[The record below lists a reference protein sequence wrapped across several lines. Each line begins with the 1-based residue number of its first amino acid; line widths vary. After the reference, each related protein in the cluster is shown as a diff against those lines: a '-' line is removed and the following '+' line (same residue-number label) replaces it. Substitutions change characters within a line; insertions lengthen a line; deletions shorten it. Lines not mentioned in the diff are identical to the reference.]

1 MRWLLVMGLKPTVL
15 LASLTRLY
23 NCWWSPTT
31 PASWQGVGI
40 TVLVLPPGWKLCW
53 SSVFALPPGLRVGQ
67 LSLVTISYDLLVFS
81 SSSFSFCTIE
91 TIMVSM
97 LSYFT

>member
-1 MRWLLVMGLKPTVL
+1 MGLKPTVL

-40 TVLVLPPGWKLCW
+40 TV
-53 SSVFALPPGLRVGQ
+53 FALPPGLTVGR